1 MFQFALEAV
10 LFQLRARWP
19 SFRPLLQLPNRRATP
34 RGDVCSLPC
43 YLFVSR
49 TEPINLLLLGELRY
63 AYPQTPYAATPTG
76 GKRRSAAEMCQSA
89 REAVSFQERARWPTA
104 RP

>member
-10 LFQLRARWP
+10 LFQLRARGP

-34 RGDVCSLPC
+34 RGDACSLPC
-43 YLFVSR
+43 YLFVSM
-49 TEPINLLLLGELRY
+49 TEPKNLLLLGELRY
-63 AYPQTPYAATPTG
+63 AYPQTSYAATPTG
-76 GKRRSAAEMCQSA
+76 GKRRSAAEMYQFA
-89 REAVSFQERARWPTA
+89 REAVAFQERARGPSY

>member
-1 MFQFALEAV
+1 MFQFALEAA
-10 LFQLRARWP
+10 LFQLRARGP

-34 RGDVCSLPC
+34 RGDACSLPC

-76 GKRRSAAEMCQSA
+76 GKRRSAAETSQPA
-89 REAVSFQERARWPTA
+89 AEAA
-104 RP
+104 